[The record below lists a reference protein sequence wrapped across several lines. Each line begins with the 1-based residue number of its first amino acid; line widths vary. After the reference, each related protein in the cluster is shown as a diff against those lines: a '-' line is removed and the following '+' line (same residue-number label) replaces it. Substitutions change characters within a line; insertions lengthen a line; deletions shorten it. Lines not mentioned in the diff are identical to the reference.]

1 MSLHWLPGVR
11 SWDMILIGTGRSHH
25 HGHIPRCMQPRICWW
40 RWILTKYVYANIR
53 IHLIFL
59 ETTII
64 FMSLIHFA
72 AD

>member
-40 RWILTKYVYANIR
+40 RWIL
-53 IHLIFL
+53 
-59 ETTII
+59 
-64 FMSLIHFA
+64 
-72 AD
+72 